1 MHPKAFKLYLV
12 FLVIVLAVVT
22 HACSVPQSPT
32 MVTAESS
39 TQLPPVESPILST
52 PTAIVREEFHP
63 ATAVSIVSPTPTSTS
78 SLVTVTVVNGDLAI
92 RTGPDISFDAIA
104 KLQNG
109 ETVIALARSIIDG
122 WVEIEIPS
130 QIGKT
135 GWVSIMTKY
144 TIVSGNVLDLPRIEV
159 VEWPTGS
166 YLHNCTAHQMM
177 VKPGDKI
184 LEPVSASAN
193 NRMWFSPGRYS
204 IYDLDVSGQP
214 VVMNLSLLEHRE
226 VSVRKDGN
234 GQRWDC
240 P

>member
-1 MHPKAFKLYLV
+1 
-12 FLVIVLAVVT
+12 
-22 HACSVPQSPT
+22 
-32 MVTAESS
+32 
-39 TQLPPVESPILST
+39 
-52 PTAIVREEFHP
+52 
-63 ATAVSIVSPTPTSTS
+63 
-78 SLVTVTVVNGDLAI
+78 
-92 RTGPDISFDAIA
+92 
-104 KLQNG
+104 
-109 ETVIALARSIIDG
+109 
-122 WVEIEIPS
+122 
-130 QIGKT
+130 
-135 GWVSIMTKY
+135 
-144 TIVSGNVLDLPRIEV
+144 
-159 VEWPTGS
+159 
-166 YLHNCTAHQMM
+166 MM

>member
-1 MHPKAFKLYLV
+1 MHLKASKPYFV
-12 FLVIVLAVVT
+12 FLVIALAVAAQ
-22 HACSVPQSPT
+22 ACSVPQSPT
-32 MVTAESS
+32 LVKADSS
-39 TQLPPVESPILST
+39 TRTQLPPLESPVTST
-52 PTAIVREEFHP
+52 PTA
-63 ATAVSIVSPTPTSTS
+63 TAVSQVSVTPTSTA
-78 SLVTVTVVNGDLAI
+78 SLVKVTVVNGDLAI

-109 ETVIALARSIIDG
+109 ETVIALARSIIEG
-122 WVEIEIPS
+122 WVQIEIPS
-130 QIGKT
+130 QAGKT

-144 TIVSGNVLDLPRIEV
+144 SIVSGNVLILPRIDV

-166 YLHNCTAHQMM
+166 YLRNCSAHQLI

-184 LEPVSASAN
+184 LQPVSGSPD
-193 NRMWFSPGRYS
+193 NRMWFSPGRYA

-214 VVMNLSLLEHRE
+214 VVMNLNLPEHRE